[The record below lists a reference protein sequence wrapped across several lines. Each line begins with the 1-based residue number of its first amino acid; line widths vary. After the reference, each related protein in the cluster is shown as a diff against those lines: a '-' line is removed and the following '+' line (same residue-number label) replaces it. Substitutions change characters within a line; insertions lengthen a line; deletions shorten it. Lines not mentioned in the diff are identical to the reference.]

1 MQDAI
6 ETMLSQR
13 GKQHMHVI
21 GHNAPRQQ
29 AIAPAMKVAESLGGN
44 AGDARV
50 PQVTTANPAI
60 ETSFD
65 LFQ

>member
-1 MQDAI
+1 
-6 ETMLSQR
+6 
-13 GKQHMHVI
+13 V
-21 GHNAPRQQ
+21 
-29 AIAPAMKVAESLGGN
+29 KVVEDFSDN

-50 PQVTTANPAI
+50 AQVTTTNPAI

>member
-1 MQDAI
+1 
-6 ETMLSQR
+6 
-13 GKQHMHVI
+13 MHVI
-21 GHNAPRQQ
+21 RHDAPRQQ
-29 AIAPAMKVAESLGGN
+29 AIALAVKVAESLGGN

-50 PQVTTANPAI
+50 AQVTTANPAI

>member
-1 MQDAI
+1 MD
-6 ETMLSQR
+6 M
-13 GKQHMHVI
+13 I

-29 AIAPAMKVAESLGGN
+29 AIALAVKVVEGLGDN

-50 PQVTTANPAI
+50 AQVTTANPAI

>member
-1 MQDAI
+1 LGITHHA
-6 ETMLSQR
+6 
-13 GKQHMHVI
+13 
-21 GHNAPRQQ
+21 N
-29 AIAPAMKVAESLGGN
+29 SLGDN

-50 PQVTTANPAI
+50 AQVTTANPAI